1 MKKLFF
7 VLLAM
12 ALVLT
17 ACARPPAKTPSTALE
32 VTAELE
38 TPEPEAPA
46 SEKAAAEET
55 EKIGEESAAEETE
68 EKQEAPEQP
77 KEKAQ
82 IAREYATP
90 NIVVVSEKTIIGS
103 AADIEKKEEKI
114 SWFSDVICGKL
125 FPDGQSF
132 ITFTIE
138 NKGKKEYH
146 LDRVTLEEIT
156 EKDGLS
162 VRLNGHRVVTNAKKQ
177 CGTELLKP
185 TKKATCTVKE
195 KLRKGKTYWEKELFN
210 KLEAGS
216 VGIYT
221 ELKFTC
227 EGMAE

>member
-1 MKKLFF
+1 MKQLFF
-7 VLLAM
+7 FLLAM
-12 ALVLT
+12 MMVLT
-17 ACARPPAKTPSTALE
+17 ACARPTAETTPATAPE

-38 TPEPEAPA
+38 TPEPEAPTGEEVA
-46 SEKAAAEET
+46 TEET
-55 EKIGEESAAEETE
+55 EKAGAEPAAE

-82 IAREYATP
+82 IAQEYATP
-90 NIVVVSEKTIIGS
+90 NIVVVSEKTVLGS
-103 AADIEKKEEKI
+103 AADIEKKEEKT

-146 LDRVTLEEIT
+146 LDRITVEELT

-162 VRLNGHRVVTNAKKQ
+162 VRLNGGRVVTDAKKQ

-185 TKKATCTVKE
+185 TQKATCTVKE